1 MLSSTMNLFV
11 DGDDG
16 TAYIRYNTR
25 DLPYRHVVGKKRREE
40 GEGRS
45 GGGERRGERRE
56 ERGQEGRG
64 ERRGEEG
71 RRWRRGSFDGGG
83 GDSGRYCERGRGRRS
98 GREVID
104 GEG

>member
-45 GGGERRGERRE
+45 GRGERRGERRE
-56 ERGQEGRG
+56 ERRQEGRG
-64 ERRGEEG
+64 ERRREEG
-71 RRWRRGSFDGGG
+71 RRRRFGEGQ
-83 GDSGRYCERGRGRRS
+83 YCERGRGRRS
-98 GREVID
+98 GRAVID